1 MVITNSI
8 KVKMMIKNK
17 MKINRTVKFVKKFL
31 KLIEMSKM
39 LIS

>member
-1 MVITNSI
+1 
-8 KVKMMIKNK
+8 MMIKNK
-17 MKINRTVKFVKKFL
+17 IKINRTVKFVKKFL